1 MLVKKYGGAF
11 CTPSVKCHMTQARGR
26 IDYPRLVKDQ
36 NIQRDVLEGYRSEGD
51 TRIYTRLVE
60 NKNDT

>member
-1 MLVKKYGGAF
+1 
-11 CTPSVKCHMTQARGR
+11 MTQARGR
-26 IDYPRLVKDQ
+26 IDYTRLVKDQ